1 MFSWCEPQTSRA
13 SPRPG
18 SSGVDLGFAL
28 GPRVVCSGALGRGFL
43 GFLLGGWALGPW
55 RFRWKNMGVGQNW
68 IMQGPHQVS
77 GVKFKK
83 KSKHQLWISI
93 KYQNHICGWE
103 MRSDDDYFLKSVNT
117 TWGCIRTPCKLTKQN
132 VGETTYQ
139 LILSAFLH
147 QQVKYQLNYRDDSLT
162 PNDPNG
168 F

>member
-1 MFSWCEPQTSRA
+1 
-13 SPRPG
+13 
-18 SSGVDLGFAL
+18 
-28 GPRVVCSGALGRGFL
+28 
-43 GFLLGGWALGPW
+43 
-55 RFRWKNMGVGQNW
+55 
-68 IMQGPHQVS
+68 
-77 GVKFKK
+77 
-83 KSKHQLWISI
+83 
-93 KYQNHICGWE
+93 